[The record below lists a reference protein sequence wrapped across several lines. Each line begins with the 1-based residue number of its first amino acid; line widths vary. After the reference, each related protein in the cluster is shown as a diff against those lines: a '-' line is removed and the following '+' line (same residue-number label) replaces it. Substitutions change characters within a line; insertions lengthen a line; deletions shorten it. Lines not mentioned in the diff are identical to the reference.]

1 MCLPEYDLGYIIQ
14 ITPIQEIH
22 PEFGSEPA
30 MPATAGA
37 AAVSAM
43 LASLPAISNNEIGV
57 KRRPKYVS

>member
-1 MCLPEYDLGYIIQ
+1 MTWVTLAQ

-30 MPATAGA
+30 KSAIAGA
-37 AAVSAM
+37 LAVSAM
-43 LASLPAISNNEIGV
+43 LASLPAISDNEINV